1 MVKQLFKE
9 NEEEIYNLLSK
20 ESSLNLFIIGDIE
33 NFGFDTDFQQVW
45 GDYSSSELKGV
56 LLKYY
61 NNCIIYYKDLHFDE
75 NNFYGLIKTFEE
87 THINYGG
94 KKEVLDKFR
103 KFFQDTHKMKDSFM
117 CEFSKENLQVESKD
131 ISYKIGDLDS
141 AEKTYKFINTI
152 EEFSTFQDFEIYKK
166 RFITSSGRL
175 FYVEDENGEVIHS
188 CESTAECSKGAMI
201 IGVATAKNYR
211 GRGYTTSVLGSL
223 CKILLSEGKKP
234 CLFFDNPNAGRIYLR
249 MGFKKVGT
257 YTMFS
262 PK

>member
-9 NEEEIYNLLSK
+9 NEEEIFNLLSD

-45 GDYSSSELKGV
+45 GDYSSNELKGV

-61 NNCIIYYKDLHFDE
+61 NNVIIYYKNLDFDE
-75 NNFYGLIKTFEE
+75 NNFYEIIQTFEDDKV
-87 THINYGG
+87 NYGG
-94 KKEVLDKFR
+94 KKEVLDRFR
-103 KFFQDTHKMKDSFM
+103 KFFEASHKMKDSFM
-117 CEFSKENLQVESKD
+117 CEFSKENLQIDSKD
-131 ISYKIGDLDS
+131 IPYKIGDLAS
-141 AEKTYKFINTI
+141 AKKTYKFINTI

-175 FYVEDENGEVIHS
+175 FYVEDEKGEVIHS

-201 IGVATAKNYR
+201 IGVATDKKHR
-211 GRGYTTSVLGSL
+211 GKGYTTSVLGSL

-249 MGFKKVGT
+249 MGFEKVGT